1 MCGSHGMEIASWACI
16 AVGLAAT
23 AVHWPIAGERVVAE
37 RAPAPARAAPPPVVQ
52 AREVEVALHSG
63 SDES

>member
-1 MCGSHGMEIASWACI
+1 MWWACI

-37 RAPAPARAAPPPVVQ
+37 RAPAPVPARAAPPPVVQ

-63 SDES
+63 SGES